1 MASSLR
7 ARLIL
12 TFGGLTLVAV
22 IAFAAVVANTLE
34 RLMLDRLALDLQGQA
49 AVVARLVAE
58 DVATDNEQ
66 NIEHALV
73 TIDEAIGAR
82 SLIIDRRGQVLG
94 AVDSDLPDASTSASE
109 LQTGLGRA
117 LTGEENRGIFPR
129 LGPQSEVLYVAMPI
143 QYNGEIVGAIRLAYQ
158 LQDIDQ
164 TISQLYLG
172 IALGAAATATIA
184 GIVAAWFASAITT
197 PVRALSHAA
206 QGLAKGD
213 LDQHVTTS
221 ARDEV
226 GLLVNAFN
234 DMSARLRELETA
246 RREFASDI
254 SHELHSL
261 AGAMQTAAA
270 ALEQGADQN
279 PSLRH
284 RLVDGLV
291 AHTGRLGR
299 LADDLLELAR
309 LETGGLSL
317 TLEPTSL
324 RAVVEQV
331 VSEWSAEAAS
341 RSMHLEL
348 NVGADAWVMADHHRL
363 VQACGNLV
371 ENALKYT
378 PDGGEVDV
386 TIRADKAGCA
396 IEVRDNGYGIPEE
409 ELPYIFHRFY
419 RVEGRAGMGPGGTG
433 LGLAIVDRITESH
446 GGSVSVSSTLGH
458 GSVFIIHLPVIERP
472 AHSTPMSARQEVAVR

>member
-22 IAFAAVVANTLE
+22 VAFAAVVANTLE
-34 RLMLDRLALDLQGQA
+34 RLLLDRLSLDLKGQA
-49 AVVARLVAE
+49 AVVASLVAE

-66 NIEHALV
+66 NIKHALM

-82 SLIIDRRGQVLG
+82 SLIIDRRGEVLG
-94 AVDSDLPDASTSASE
+94 EVDSDPRDIGRAAE
-109 LQTGLGRA
+109 LQTGLSRA
-117 LTGEENRGIFPR
+117 LTGEENRGVFPR

-143 QYNGEIVGAIRLAYQ
+143 QHDGEIVGAIRLAYQ

-172 IALGAAATATIA
+172 IALGAAATAAIA

-197 PVRALSHAA
+197 PVRALSQAA

-221 ARDEV
+221 SRDEV

-261 AGAMQTAAA
+261 AGAMQTAAV

-279 PSLRH
+279 PPLRH

-317 TLEPTSL
+317 TLEPTSI

-348 NVGADAWVMADHHRL
+348 RIGSDAWVMADHHRL

-386 TIRADKAGCA
+386 TVRSDGPNCV
-396 IEVRDNGYGIPEE
+396 IEVRDNGHGIPDE

-433 LGLAIVDRITESH
+433 LGLAIVNRITESH
-446 GGSVSVSSTLGH
+446 GGSVSVSSSLGH
-458 GSVFIIHLPVIERP
+458 GSTFVIHLPVIERL
-472 AHSTPMSARQEVAVR
+472 AHSTYKGVRQEVGVR

>member
-1 MASSLR
+1 MGSSLR

-22 IAFAAVVANTLE
+22 VAFAVVVANTLE
-34 RLMLDRLALDLQGQA
+34 RLLLERLSLDLQGQA
-49 AVVARLVAE
+49 EVVARLVAE

-66 NIEHALV
+66 EIVRALS
-73 TIDEAIGAR
+73 TIDDAIGAR
-82 SLIIDRRGQVLG
+82 SLIMNRRGEVL
-94 AVDSDLPDASTSASE
+94 AASDSDPSDPTSDAQ
-109 LQTGLGRA
+109 LQTGLTRA
-117 LTGEENRGIFPR
+117 LTGEVNRGAFPR
-129 LGPQSEVLYVAMPI
+129 LGPQSEVLYVALPI
-143 QYNGEIVGAIRLAYQ
+143 VYNDEIVGAIRLAYQ
-158 LQDIDQ
+158 LQDIEQ
-164 TISQLYLG
+164 IIFQLYLG
-172 IALGAAATATIA
+172 IAIGATATAIIA

-197 PVRALSHAA
+197 PVRALSRAA
-206 QGLAKGD
+206 QGLAAGD
-213 LDQHVTTS
+213 LDQHVQVS
-221 ARDEV
+221 SRDEV

-254 SHELHSL
+254 SHELNSL
-261 AGAMQTAAA
+261 AGAMQTAAV

-299 LADDLLELAR
+299 LANDLLELAR

-324 RAVVEQV
+324 RAVVQQV

-341 RSMHLEL
+341 RSMQLHVEIIS
-348 NVGADAWVMADHHRL
+348 DAWVMADHYRL

-378 PDGGEVDV
+378 PDGGDV
-386 TIRADKAGCA
+386 EIIVQADRAGATL
-396 IEVRDNGYGIPEE
+396 EVRDNGLGIPEE

-419 RVEGRAGMGPGGTG
+419 RVEGRAGTGPGGTG
-433 LGLAIVDRITESH
+433 LGLAIVEHIATSH
-446 GGSVSVSSTLGH
+446 GGRVTVQSTPGQGSSF
-458 GSVFIIHLPVIERP
+458 VIHLPMIERP
-472 AHSTPMSARQEVAVR
+472 ASAAALPAIQV

>member
-1 MASSLR
+1 MTNSLR

-12 TFGGLTLVAV
+12 IFGGLTLVAV
-22 IAFAAVVANTLE
+22 VAFAVVVSTTLE
-34 RLMLDRLALDLQGQA
+34 RLLLDRLSLDLQGQA

-66 NIEHALV
+66 NILRALTAV
-73 TIDEAIGAR
+73 DEAIGAR
-82 SLIIDRRGQVLG
+82 SLIMNRRGQVLG
-94 AVDSDLPDASTSASE
+94 AIEPDPNELSGAAQ
-109 LQTGLGRA
+109 LQTGMARA
-117 LTGEENRGIFPR
+117 LTGEGNRGALPR
-129 LGPQSEVLYVAMPI
+129 LGPQSEVLYVALPI
-143 QYNGEIVGAIRLAYQ
+143 VYEGDIVGAIRLAYQ
-158 LQDIDQ
+158 LQDIEQ
-164 TISQLYLG
+164 TIFQLYLG
-172 IALGAAATATIA
+172 IAVGATATAIVA

-197 PVRALSHAA
+197 PVRALSRAA
-206 QGLAKGD
+206 QGLAAGD
-213 LDQHVTTS
+213 LDQHVS
-221 ARDEV
+221 ARSRDEV

-254 SHELHSL
+254 SHELNSL
-261 AGAMQTAAA
+261 AGAMQTAAV

-291 AHTGRLGR
+291 AHTARLGR
-299 LADDLLELAR
+299 LANDLLELAR

-324 RAVVEQV
+324 RAVAEQV

-341 RSMHLEL
+341 RSMSLDL
-348 NVGADAWVMADHHRL
+348 LVISDAWVMADHYRL

-378 PDGGEVDV
+378 PDGGDV
-386 TIRADKAGCA
+386 EIIVRADRAGA
-396 IEVRDNGYGIPEE
+396 SVEVRDNGLGIPAE

-419 RVEGRAGMGPGGTG
+419 RVEGRTGMGPGGTG
-433 LGLAIVDRITESH
+433 LGLAIVDRIAKSH
-446 GGSVSVSSTLGH
+446 GGNVSVDSTPGQ
-458 GSVFIIHLPVIERP
+458 GSVFIIHLPTIERP
-472 AHSTPMSARQEVAVR
+472 VNVPGHQAREKIAVR